1 MRKKKVRD
9 GKMDP
14 QRERDRGRVSGDRR
28 GWLVLSGQQGR
39 QVGGWRILCAV
50 SIPGGKAAEE
60 NVEGLI

>member
-1 MRKKKVRD
+1 
-9 GKMDP
+9 MDP